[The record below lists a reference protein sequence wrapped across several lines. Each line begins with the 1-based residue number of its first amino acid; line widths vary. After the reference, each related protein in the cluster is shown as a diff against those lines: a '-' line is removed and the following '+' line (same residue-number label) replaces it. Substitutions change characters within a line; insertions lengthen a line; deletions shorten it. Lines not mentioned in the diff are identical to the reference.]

1 MKKFLT
7 ILAAAFACLS
17 LSAQTPFLEQLQKR
31 DSILIADQLLYGV
44 LFEKVPEGT
53 GIALPELKDTASVRI
68 VRPWVCDTLK
78 VYKPGKESPVT
89 RYDIKVGAVLT
100 AFDQGEYVL
109 PQLPVIRQFPGE
121 EPDTLLLESLKFEVK
136 TLPSL
141 PTTSRMWCV
150 IRSLSWKC
158 CRIC

>member
-68 VRPWVCDTLK
+68 VRPWACDTLK

-89 RYDIKVGAVLT
+89 RYDIIMSYLVTG
-100 AFDQGEYVL
+100 D
-109 PQLPVIRQFPGE
+109 
-121 EPDTLLLESLKFEVK
+121 
-136 TLPSL
+136 SL
-141 PTTSRMWCV
+141 PG
-150 IRSLSWKC
+150 L
-158 CRIC
+158 

>member
-53 GIALPELKDTASVRI
+53 GIAPSGTEGHGFGED
-68 VRPWVCDTLK
+68 
-78 VYKPGKESPVT
+78 SPA
-89 RYDIKVGAVLT
+89 VGLRH
-100 AFDQGEYVL
+100 
-109 PQLPVIRQFPGE
+109 PQ
-121 EPDTLLLESLKFEVK
+121 SL
-136 TLPSL
+136 
-141 PTTSRMWCV
+141 
-150 IRSLSWKC
+150 
-158 CRIC
+158 